1 MLSHDTDECIL
12 SSSREHEQS
21 KMALPLF
28 VNCNDLLTCPV
39 KNHLING
46 IILTVIYGVIVFLIL
61 TAFPDKT
68 DVKSKTATATNTP
81 SKKRTKTPVCPDAPR
96 SKRQRINNSA
106 IFSNS
111 IARELFPED
120 KTEKI
125 CPNAPIKQKRR
136 TNLVRTKSLSTIR
149 ELFAEDNI
157 TGTPNAP
164 IKQKATKN
172 VNSELIGSLANKLN
186 FADDQIAGL
195 KATDVITNPIDISDI
210 RTRPDNHEQLTS
222 ETSVIC
228 SFYKPGN
235 TIQEITN
242 TLSNDA
248 DTIDFTNPD
257 RKKPDVNK
265 TAIINYLLTLN
276 RMVKNLQMLNR
287 SAIALPHAGT
297 GETTTRTDKQYF
309 LVDKLMNAT
318 VNADVMNRQLSAIL
332 LNDYNRLKYTW
343 TTIPKTYV
351 QVCQLCREVAIMSRL
366 LHKELSD
373 NMNLTP
379 WSEW

>member
-1 MLSHDTDECIL
+1 MNAFFLPQENTHNL
-12 SSSREHEQS
+12 

-39 KNHLING
+39 KNHFING
-46 IILTVIYGVIVFLIL
+46 VILTVIYGVIVFLIL

-68 DVKSKTATATNTP
+68 NVKSKTATETKTP
-81 SKKRTKTPVCPDAPR
+81 SKKRTKTPVCPDAPK
-96 SKRQRINNSA
+96 SKRQRINNST

-111 IARELFPED
+111 VARELFPED
-120 KTEKI
+120 YTEKI
-125 CPNAPIKQKRR
+125 CPNAPIKQK
-136 TNLVRTKSLSTIR
+136 T
-149 ELFAEDNI
+149 
-157 TGTPNAP
+157 
-164 IKQKATKN
+164 TKN
-172 VNSELIGSLANKLN
+172 VNSELIGSLASKLN
-186 FADDQIAGL
+186 FADEQIAGL
-195 KATDVITNPIDISDI
+195 KATDVITKPIDISDV

-228 SFYKPGN
+228 SFYKPGS
-235 TIQEITN
+235 TIQEITQS
-242 TLSNDA
+242 LSNDA

-276 RMVKNLQMLNR
+276 RMVKNLQTLNR
-287 SAIALPHAGT
+287 SAIALPHSGT
-297 GETTTRTDKQYF
+297 GETTTRMDEQYF

-343 TTIPKTYV
+343 TTIPKTYI
-351 QVCQLCREVAIMSRL
+351 QVCQLCREVAIMSRM
-366 LHKELSD
+366 LHKELSH